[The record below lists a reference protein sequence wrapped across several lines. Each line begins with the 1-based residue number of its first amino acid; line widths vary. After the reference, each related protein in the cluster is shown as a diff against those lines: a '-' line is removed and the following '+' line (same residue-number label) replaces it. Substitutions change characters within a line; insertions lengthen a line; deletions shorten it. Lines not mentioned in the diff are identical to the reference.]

1 MSDVFRLMALD
12 GPVVGVGVLVALAW
26 LTVRLESTRTE
37 NVAAQAAIAKNI
49 DVVREQTM
57 PEDERR
63 RLVQLHES
71 DTAEGGG

>member
-26 LTVRLESTRTE
+26 LTVKAGVDQDRKRRRASRHRQEHRRGE
-37 NVAAQAAIAKNI
+37 
-49 DVVREQTM
+49 REQTM

-63 RLVQLHES
+63 R
-71 DTAEGGG
+71 